1 MLLQLSFLIILSIA
15 LIFMQSKYLILVDS
29 PENQKH
35 KVLYNKNVPLSGGI
49 YLFISIL
56 IFSLFEKFD
65 YNIFI
70 INLFLFFFLILGVY
84 SDIKINF
91 KPKTRLIFQLIL
103 IISLIFFYDL
113 KIDKTNVFFIDYL
126 IDNNFFN
133 LIFAAFCIIVL
144 LNGSNFCDGVNCN
157 VIGYYLIVI
166 SSIYYSELPV
176 SNTLLKPEI
185 IIIIFFIFYVFNF
198 YKKYFLGDSGVYI
211 ISIYMSIY
219 VIEFVNTNNNISSLI
234 ALNLLWYPAFENLFT
249 IIRRS
254 LSNKKIELA
263 DRNHLHILIFEKI
276 SKKIKNKNFANSLSG
291 FLINF
296 FLMIGIFISI
306 HFTNNSKILL
316 LILIINLILYL
327 LIFFYFLLKKSP

>member
-1 MLLQLSFLIILSIA
+1 MLIQLIFLIILSIA
-15 LIFMQSKYLILVDS
+15 LILIQSKYLILVDA
-29 PENQKH
+29 PENHKH
-35 KVLYNKNVPLSGGI
+35 KVLFNKNVPLSGGI

-56 IFSLFEKFD
+56 IFSFLEKFNF
-65 YNIFI
+65 NICI
-70 INLFLFFFLILGVY
+70 INLFLFLFLILGIY
-84 SDIKINF
+84 SDTKINF
-91 KPKTRLIFQLIL
+91 KPKFRLLLQLIL
-103 IISLIFFYDL
+103 IFSFVFFYDL
-113 KIDKTNVFFIDYL
+113 KINKTNVFFIDYL
-126 IDNNFFN
+126 IDNNLFN
-133 LIFAAFCIIVL
+133 LIFTVFCIIIL

-219 VIEFVNTNNNISSLI
+219 VIEFLNINNNISSLI

-291 FLINF
+291 LLINF

-306 HFTNNSKILL
+306 HFINNSKILL
-316 LILIINLILYL
+316 VILIINLILYL
-327 LIFFYFLLKKSP
+327 LIFFYFFSKKSL